1 MPCYAVKAH
10 VRGTK
15 GADCKGVSVSQVS
28 KKKAPRKPRVKK
40 EKGFVETA
48 ETLAIKRKGP
58 DAGAR
63 LNRKIDELDRKY
75 DPKHQAAK
83 SKARASIR
91 RFGKLAWGSARR

>member
-1 MPCYAVKAH
+1 MGCYVVKAH

-15 GADCKGVSVSQVS
+15 GAGCKGVSVSQVS
-28 KKKAPRKPRVKK
+28 KKKGPRKPRIKK

-63 LNRKIDELDRKY
+63 LNKKIDELDRRY
-75 DPKHQAAK
+75 DQNHQAAK
-83 SKARASIR
+83 SKGRAAIR
-91 RFGKLAWGSARR
+91 RLNRAILGSGRH